1 MITVTSRVK
10 DAVRMLAGDQPGSQ
24 TPALRLGVAPDARHP
39 GPARMRYVIDLDSGP
54 RQASDQVFGDKDV
67 AVFVAQEHLEYL
79 DGLELDVEVEGG
91 QPRFLF
97 RNPNAQHSCR
107 CGETFSAD

>member
-10 DAVRMLAGDQPGSQ
+10 EVVRMLAGDQQGSQ

-39 GPARMRYVIDLDSGP
+39 GPARMRYVIDLECGP
-54 RQASDQVFGDKDV
+54 PQPLDQVFGDEEM
-67 AVFVAQEHLEYL
+67 AVVVAQEHLEYL
-79 DGLELDVEVEGG
+79 DGLELDVEVEQG

-97 RNPNAQHSCR
+97 RNPHAAHSCR
-107 CGETFSAD
+107 CGQTFSAD